1 MSDPAAPAAQ
11 AVPAATAVDAAGLL
25 PAQALQGRRIGL
37 SVSDSA
43 DLARLGLGLLH
54 QQLVVRE
61 LARTVLV
68 GGGTLAY
75 GGHLRP
81 GGFTRFLV
89 GELGQYA
96 RAGLFGDAPQQRAL
110 LLCLAWQE
118 HRRNSLAELDQVDA
132 ELDLYGELRCLDRAG
147 QALRNRSAGR
157 SPEPQPDIR
166 DVALLEAS
174 RSAQRRHMVEHTAAR
189 VLLGGRRHATSSKL
203 PGLLEEGLLALQAGQ
218 PLYLAAG
225 LGGTTLDMAAV
236 IDPQCAALCPRQPT
250 DPPPGPGAAAG
261 LAALRAWIGDAGW
274 QRLDNGLD
282 DDENRHLAMTHRPA
296 EIAALVSLGLGRWAQ
311 RQGAAAGPAVP

>member
-1 MSDPAAPAAQ
+1 MTGPTTPPAMAIE
-11 AVPAATAVDAAGLL
+11 AAGVL
-25 PAQALQGRRIGL
+25 PANALQGHRIGL

-43 DLARLGLGLLH
+43 DLPRLGLGLLH
-54 QQLVVRE
+54 QQLVLRE

-89 GELGQYA
+89 SELGQYA
-96 RAGLFGDAPQQRAL
+96 RAGLFGEAPQQRAL
-110 LLCLAWQE
+110 LLCLSWQE
-118 HRRNSLAELDQVDA
+118 HRRNSLAQLDLVDA
-132 ELDLYGELRCLDRAG
+132 ELDLYGELRCLDPAG
-147 QALRNRSAGR
+147 QVLRDRGAGR
-157 SPEPQPDIR
+157 SPESQPDIS
-166 DVALLEAS
+166 DEALLEAS
-174 RSAQRRHMVEHTAAR
+174 RSAQRRHLVEHTAAR
-189 VLLGGRRHATSSKL
+189 VLLGGRRHESSPKL

-236 IDPQCAALCPRQPT
+236 IDPACAALCPRLPT

-261 LAALRAWIGDAGW
+261 LAALRALVGGAGW
-274 QRLDNGLD
+274 RRLDNGLD
-282 DDENRHLAMTHRPA
+282 DSENRHLAMTHRPA

-311 RQGAAAGPAVP
+311 RQGAAAGPASP